1 VFILEGIK
9 LMINRPNLFF
19 LSLGLLFTFST
30 YAKLRRF
37 ETTHQKAMG
46 GTGVG
51 SILLEESA
59 FLNPS
64 SSPFFQLN
72 SIYLQ
77 YDRGNISDDLN
88 SVLPKEKNSGF
99 VLAQGG
105 PPLSG
110 TFSYSKQSYLND
122 IRKSYGLSIASMFSP
137 KSTFGVSLKKQSDY
151 IHAENLDHDYYQTTF
166 GITHVLEG
174 GSSVGIVLND
184 PFKSYA
190 HETKIITGLHK
201 NIASYIFG
209 SVDIGC
215 NYTASEFSDTLL
227 LRGALH
233 IRVWDDFFIKAG
245 AFNDKE
251 IKEKGESLGLIWVQ
265 PKLSLNFAIKNT
277 DNYTNSRNIVKDK
290 ESSFSFS
297 FRGI

>member
-1 VFILEGIK
+1 
-9 LMINRPNLFF
+9 MINRLKNFF
-19 LSLGLLFTFST
+19 LLIFLLFALNVQS
-30 YAKLRRF
+30 KLRRF

-77 YDRGNISDDLN
+77 YDRGAISDDRN
-88 SVLPKEKNSGF
+88 TTFPKEKNSAF

-110 TFSYSKQSYLND
+110 TFSYSKQSYIED
-122 IRKSYGLSIASMFSP
+122 VRKSYGLSIASMFSP
-137 KSTFGVSLKKQSDY
+137 KSTFGIAVKKQSDD
-151 IHAENLDHDYYQTTF
+151 IHLENVVHDYYQTTF
-166 GITHVLEG
+166 GITHVLES

-190 HETKIITGLHK
+190 HETKIIAGIHK

-215 NYTASEFSDTLL
+215 NYTAQEFSDTLL
-227 LRGALH
+227 VRGALH

-251 IKEKGESLGLIWVQ
+251 IKEKGEALGLIWVQ

-277 DNYTNSRNIVKDK
+277 KNYTNSSNIIKDR